1 MSQYKTN
8 QKALINTIC
17 ASSVDLLSFLNQFL
31 KLNRIH
37 NSNELLQAFEDT
49 LI

>member
-1 MSQYKTN
+1 MSQYKTH
-8 QKALINTIC
+8 QKALINVIS
-17 ASSVDLLSFLNQFL
+17 ASSVDLLSFLSQFL

-37 NSNELLQAFEDT
+37 NSNELLQEFEDT

>member
-8 QKALINTIC
+8 QKALRNTIS

-37 NSNELLQAFEDT
+37 NNNELLQEFVDT